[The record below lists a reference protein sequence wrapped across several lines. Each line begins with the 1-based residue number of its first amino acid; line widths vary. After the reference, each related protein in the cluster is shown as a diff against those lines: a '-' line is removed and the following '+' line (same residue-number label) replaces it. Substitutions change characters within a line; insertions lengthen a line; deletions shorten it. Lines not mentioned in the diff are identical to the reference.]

1 MDNKQKGSMNQKKTQ
16 DLAMVPQI
24 STPTIRVHRADG
36 KDCFV
41 EVTSDACAIGKFKFT
56 FKSYDATK
64 PAGERSKATIMMYL
78 DIADALLLS
87 NNILNGKYSKMV
99 ADEKK
104 KYDLGKEKNE
114 TYYMQPCFV
123 RMGGV
128 SAQKL
133 KMQGKERP
141 DKKALSRQIKL
152 MPGSRALFIITAEQG
167 PGSETDKGLIVPQYG
182 AGKETRAEQYVMV
195 PLDEDGAK
203 RLALM
208 IQAHA
213 NAYLAAQY
221 SSLIMPTTK
230 AANPVKPGAAPSEK
244 NEPTSASQD
253 EDYHP
258 PVGQVEEDDLPF

>member
-87 NNILNGKYSKMV
+87 NNILNGKYAKMAV
-99 ADEKK
+99 EEKK
-104 KYDLGKEKNE
+104 KYDAGKQKNE
-114 TYYMQPCFV
+114 TYYIQSCFT

-141 DKKALSRQIKL
+141 DKQSLSRQIHL
-152 MPGSRALFIITAEQG
+152 IPGTKALFVIKAEQG
-167 PGSETDKGLIVPQYG
+167 PGKENEKGLIVPQYG
-182 AGKETRAEQYVMV
+182 NGKVNAEQYVMV

-208 IQAHA
+208 IQLHA
-213 NAYLAAQY
+213 SAYVSSQY
-221 SSLIMPTTK
+221 SSLIMSNTK
-230 AANPVKPGAAPSEK
+230 VANPVKDNAAPSE
-244 NEPTSASQD
+244 NSEPTNVPQD

-258 PVGQVEEDDLPF
+258 PVSQVEEDDLPF